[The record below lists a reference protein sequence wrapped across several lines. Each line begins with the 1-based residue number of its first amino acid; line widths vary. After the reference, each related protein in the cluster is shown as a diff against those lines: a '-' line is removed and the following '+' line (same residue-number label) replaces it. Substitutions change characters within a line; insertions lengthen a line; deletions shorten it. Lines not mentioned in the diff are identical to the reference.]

1 MIASHSGPAF
11 PAYAADVLP
20 VLSGQ
25 LVKLRELELQDAP
38 SLFSMIGAPE
48 VARFISRP
56 PMTVEGF
63 ERFIA
68 WTREERRRGRYMCF
82 GIVPHGVDTAIG
94 LIHIRRLEPACAS
107 AEWGFALGSPFW
119 GTGVFVESAELLIDF
134 AFDAVGVN
142 RLEARV
148 AVPNARAN
156 AALRKVGAV
165 QEAILRKS
173 FLCQGEHIDQALWSI
188 LSSDR
193 QERKLESRRKSY
205 VH

>member
-1 MIASHSGPAF
+1 MIASQSLATF
-11 PAYAADVLP
+11 PTYSCDALP

-25 LVKLRELELQDAP
+25 LVKLRELEMRDAP
-38 SLFSMIGAPE
+38 SLFAMINDPE
-48 VARFISRP
+48 VSRFISRP
-56 PMTVEGF
+56 PMTLEAF

-68 WTREERRRGRYMCF
+68 WTREERRSGRYMCF
-82 GIVPHGVDTAIG
+82 GIVPHGMDTAVG
-94 LIHIRRLEPACAS
+94 LIHIRRLDPGFGTF
-107 AEWGFALGSPFW
+107 EWGFALGSPFW
-119 GTGVFVESAELLIDF
+119 GTGVFTESAELLIDF

-148 AVPNARAN
+148 ALPNRRAN

-188 LSSDR
+188 LHSDR

>member
-1 MIASHSGPAF
+1 MITSHTLATSPT
-11 PAYAADVLP
+11 YWCDTLP
-20 VLSGQ
+20 VLSGRM
-25 LVKLRELELQDAP
+25 VKLRELEMHDAP
-38 SLFSMIGAPE
+38 SLFSMINTPE

-56 PMTVEGF
+56 PTTLEGF
-63 ERFIA
+63 ERFIG
-68 WTREERRRGRYMCF
+68 WTREERRCGRYMCF
-82 GIVPHGVDTAIG
+82 GIVPHGMDTAVG
-94 LIHIRRLEPACAS
+94 LIHIRRLEPGFGT

-148 AVPNARAN
+148 AVPNLRAS

-165 QEAILRKS
+165 KEAVLRKS
-173 FLCQGEHIDQALWSI
+173 FLCQGEQIDQTLWSI
-188 LSSDR
+188 LDSDR
-193 QERKLESRRKSY
+193 RERTVESRRKSY